1 MRRLLLVV
9 VCALFVGTAF
19 AQDEAG
25 KIKNEANAALRAKN
39 YQEAF
44 PKLEQYLKLVDYK
57 DDAYL
62 YNTGVV
68 ANKIKNYAA
77 AETYFDKSIQAKYKL
92 SDSYMGKAAA
102 QQKQNKTADML
113 ATLEAGIK
121 ANPGKCAKME
131 QMYANYYLK
140 EGQKFQK
147 ANNLT
152 KAAENY
158 MKITQMTNKNW
169 KANGFLCL
177 GNMYFNT
184 GASIYDKATPFANT
198 EKEKF
203 EAEKAKALANYKK
216 AQEYLMQA
224 LNQSPNN
231 EEVQT
236 TMKSVKDAIA
246 TLTK

>member
-1 MRRLLLVV
+1 L
-9 VCALFVGTAF
+9 
-19 AQDEAG
+19 G
-25 KIKNEANAALRAKN
+25 KT
-39 YQEAF
+39 QE
-44 PKLEQYLKLVDYK
+44 
-57 DDAYL
+57 
-62 YNTGVV
+62 
-68 ANKIKNYAA
+68 
-77 AETYFDKSIQAKYKL
+77 
-92 SDSYMGKAAA
+92 
-102 QQKQNKTADML
+102 ML
-113 ATLEAGIK
+113 TTLETGIK
-121 ANPGKCAKME
+121 ATPGKCEKLE
-131 QMYANYYLK
+131 KMYAVYYLK

-158 MKITQMTNKNW
+158 MKIAQMSNKNW
-169 KANGFLCL
+169 KANGFLSL
-177 GNMYFNT
+177 ANMYFNN

>member
-1 MRRLLLVV
+1 
-9 VCALFVGTAF
+9 
-19 AQDEAG
+19 
-25 KIKNEANAALRAKN
+25 
-39 YQEAF
+39 
-44 PKLEQYLKLVDYK
+44 
-57 DDAYL
+57 
-62 YNTGVV
+62 
-68 ANKIKNYAA
+68 
-77 AETYFDKSIQAKYKL
+77 
-92 SDSYMGKAAA
+92 
-102 QQKQNKTADML
+102 ML